1 MGIEIPRTKK
11 KNYLYEGLYDVK
23 KLKKISLNDGI
34 DLLNEK
40 FVPVSFLFPSDIKT
54 EEQLLRDRN
63 TNLYICY
70 MYNKR
75 YGKEPDILN
84 IDGDVYKESFLIDFL
99 TQANLLPTHR
109 KIEIDVNVDNNSIGE
124 LTFAFD
130 GIVINLFGKTLYVY
144 YDSEKH
150 LSKDTSNPLFV
161 FLSMLT
167 SYKKPKHE
175 KYEVSIVYKDEY
187 GFDKHSFKVRNR
199 KIDLDLNYNDNFKEI
214 SKQMVK
220 DLNNNKKT
228 SLYILNG
235 DPGTGKSTYLR
246 YLASTVRRNIIF
258 ISPDMVEHITDPS
271 FIPFLMDNNDSIL
284 LIEDAEPVLQKRDG
298 ISRSG
303 AISNILNM
311 TDGLLSDCLNISVV
325 ATFNT
330 QMKNIDEA
338 LLRKGRLLHTYTFE
352 NLKKEKATKLLRH
365 LGKIGEKEEVTKDFP
380 LSEIYFWGENNKGNA
395 ESLFVKRITG
405 FKK

>member
-1 MGIEIPRTKK
+1 MGTEIPRTKK
-11 KNYLYEGLYDVK
+11 KNYMYDGLYDVK
-23 KLKKISLNDGI
+23 KLKKISLKDGI
-34 DLLNEK
+34 DLLYEK
-40 FVPVSFLFPSDIKT
+40 FIPVSFLFPTDIKP

-63 TNLYICY
+63 INLYICY
-70 MYNKR
+70 MYNKI
-75 YGKEPDILN
+75 YGFEPDVIR
-84 IDGDVYKESFLIDFL
+84 IDDDVYKDTFLMDFI
-99 TQANLLPTHR
+99 TQVNFSSR
-109 KIEIDVNVDNNSIGE
+109 SRNIEVNIGE
-124 LTFAFD
+124 DKNTLEEFTFAFD
-130 GIVINLFGKTLYVY
+130 GIVINLFVKTIYIY
-144 YDSEKH
+144 YDPEKH
-150 LSKDTSNPLFV
+150 FIKDTSNPLFV
-161 FLSMLT
+161 FLSMLS

-199 KIDLDLNYNDNFKEI
+199 KIDLDLNYNDDFKEI
-214 SKQMVK
+214 SKQIVK
-220 DLNNNKKT
+220 DLNNKKKT
-228 SLYILNG
+228 GLYILNG

-271 FIPFLMDNNDSIL
+271 FIPFLMHNNDSIL

-352 NLKKEKATKLLRH
+352 NLKKEKATKLLRY
-365 LGKIGEKEEVTKDFP
+365 LGKIGGKEEVTKDFP

-395 ESLFVKRITG
+395 ESLFVKKITG
-405 FKK
+405 FKR